1 MTPRLLT
8 QELELQLPQPTQV
21 EEEPQQPATTET
33 QEETKATQST
43 TSLAESPESS
53 YLHLF
58 TSAHALAKMTTTMTK
73 LMTKI
78 ERKLKSLYRTRIL
91 ICDGILFL
99 LGRRL

>member
-33 QEETKATQST
+33 QEETKVTQST
-43 TSLAESPESS
+43 TSLAESAESS

-58 TSAHALAKMTTTMTK
+58 TSAHALAKMTTTK
-73 LMTKI
+73 FVVKI
-78 ERKLKSLYRTRIL
+78 KRKLKSLYRTRIL